1 MPRKRFNGL
10 EATMPTI
17 AILNQKGGV
26 GKTTCTVNIAA
37 GLRERGRSVLI
48 VDLDAQ
54 AHLTTTLGLAPGN
67 GVPTAHELLLGQATL
82 GQAVQS
88 SLDMDIVPGSLRLAA
103 GEVELG
109 GMPKK
114 EYRLRQALAKAGGYD
129 YILLDC
135 PPNLGILSINA
146 LAAANKVIVPIQAE
160 YLALQSLSKLLET
173 VSAVKKRFNPGLD
186 IGGIVIN
193 RFAGRKRLSQEVAGK
208 LEDYFGDK
216 VFATRIRDNVALAE
230 APSFGKDIFS
240 YRKSS
245 IGAHDFTE
253 LCREIDGRMSP

>member
-1 MPRKRFNGL
+1 
-10 EATMPTI
+10 MPTI

-26 GKTTCTVNIAA
+26 GKTTCTANIAA
-37 GLRERGRSVLI
+37 GLRERGKRILI

-54 AHLTTTLGLAPGN
+54 AHLTAALGLGPDNGAP
-67 GVPTAHELLLGQATL
+67 TTHELLLGQATL
-82 GQAVQS
+82 SQALQS

-103 GEVELG
+103 GEMELG

-114 EYRLRQALAKAGGYD
+114 EYRLRQALAKANGYD
-129 YILLDC
+129 FILLDC
-135 PPNLGILSINA
+135 PPNLGVISINA
-146 LAAANKVIVPIQAE
+146 LAAADRVIIPLQAE

-173 VSAVKKRFNPGLD
+173 VSAVKKRFNKSLD

-193 RFAGRKRLSQEVAGK
+193 RFASRKRLSQEVVGK

-245 IGAHDFTE
+245 IGAQDFAD
-253 LCREIDGRMSP
+253 LCREINGRMSP

>member
-1 MPRKRFNGL
+1 MPV
-10 EATMPTI
+10 I
-17 AILNQKGGV
+17 AVLNQKGGV

-37 GLRERGRSVLI
+37 GLREMGKRILI

-54 AHLTTTLGLAPGN
+54 AHLTTAL
-67 GVPTAHELLLGQATL
+67 GVPSQNGGPTSHELLLGQAKL
-82 GQAVQS
+82 NQVIRRAR
-88 SLDMDIVPGSLRLAA
+88 DMDIIPGSLRLAA

-109 GMPKK
+109 GMPEK
-114 EYRLRQALAKAGGYD
+114 EYRLRQALGKAEGYD

-146 LAAANKVIVPIQAE
+146 LAAADRVIIPLQAE

-173 VSAVKKRFNPGLD
+173 VSAVKKRFNPKLD

-193 RFAGRKRLSQEVAGK
+193 RFAGRKRLSQEVAAK
-208 LEDYFGDK
+208 LEDYFGGK
-216 VFATRIRDNVALAE
+216 VFDTRIRDNVALAE

-240 YRKSS
+240 YRKRS
-245 IGAHDFTE
+245 IGAQDFSG
-253 LCREIDGRMSP
+253 LCREIDGRMGP

>member
-1 MPRKRFNGL
+1 
-10 EATMPTI
+10 MPTI

-37 GLRERGRSVLI
+37 GLREMGKRILL

-54 AHLTTTLGLAPGN
+54 AHLTTALGLYMQDGQ
-67 GVPTAHELLLGQATL
+67 TTSHELLLGRAGLNQAMSR
-82 GQAVQS
+82 AH
-88 SLDMDIVPGSLRLAA
+88 DMDVIAGSLRLAA

-109 GMPKK
+109 GMPQK
-114 EYRLRQALAKAGGYD
+114 EFRLRQALGNADGYD

-146 LAAANKVIVPIQAE
+146 LTASDRVIIPLQAE

-193 RFAGRKRLSQEVAGK
+193 RFDGRKRLSQEVASK
-208 LEDYFGDK
+208 LGDYFGDM
-216 VFATRIRDNVALAE
+216 VFSTRVRDNVALAE

-240 YRKSS
+240 YRKRS
-245 IGAHDFTE
+245 IGAQDFGG
-253 LCREIDGRMSP
+253 LCREIDGRMGS